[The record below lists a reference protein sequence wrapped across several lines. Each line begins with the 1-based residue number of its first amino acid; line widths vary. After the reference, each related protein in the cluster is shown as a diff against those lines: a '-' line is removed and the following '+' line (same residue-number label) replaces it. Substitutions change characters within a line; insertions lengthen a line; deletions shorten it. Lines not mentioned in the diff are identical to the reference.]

1 MSKPDY
7 RLMSFDELTALLREK
22 YNQLITHPYWENP
35 NIPVFRSDIYPMLTE
50 IWEIIYGFKNRY
62 WKEFDDDHPFICMY
76 TEAYHAFNSRLGN
89 LRNYVKPSQVDCIKN
104 YYVPMIQDYLNLI
117 KSFLDG
123 KTDSDSY
130 TLRIPE
136 WDSKIGDYTS
146 FRLYKPIFKLSW
158 VNSDGFDFYSCYGRS
173 KDGAWH
179 MKRCITGKEI
189 KEVIKECNR
198 LIKVYEKYLRRKN
211 LSERDRISGEKSLNF
226 NKACIK
232 DIEEKTD
239 FWYHVY

>member
-1 MSKPDY
+1 MSDY
-7 RLMSFDELTALLREK
+7 RSIPVEELTSLLKEK
-22 YNQLITHPYWENP
+22 HSQLKAHPFWSSPDLN
-35 NIPVFRSDIYPMLTE
+35 VFKKEIEPMFRKILD
-50 IWEIIYGFKNRY
+50 IIYGFKNRY
-62 WKEFDDDHPFICMY
+62 VDFDDDHPFICMY
-76 TEAYHAFNSRLGN
+76 SDSYHAINGRIG
-89 LRNYVKPSQVDCIKN
+89 YCKN
-104 YYVPMIQDYLNLI
+104 YMQKGRQEEFTNFFVPMLQDYLNLI
-117 KSFLDG
+117 QSFLDG

-179 MKRCITGKEI
+179 MKRCITDKEI
-189 KEVIKECNR
+189 KEVIKECNKQ
-198 LIKVYEKYLRRKN
+198 IKYYEKYLRKKN
-211 LSERDRISGEKSLNF
+211 LSERERISGEKSLNF